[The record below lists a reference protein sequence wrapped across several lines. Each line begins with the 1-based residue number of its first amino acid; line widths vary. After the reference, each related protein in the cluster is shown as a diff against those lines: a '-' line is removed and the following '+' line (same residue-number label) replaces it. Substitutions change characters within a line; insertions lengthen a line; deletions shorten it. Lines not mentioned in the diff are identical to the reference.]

1 MQTESPKAFYP
12 FVDNIIHFWISDYM
26 EAMELVKNRGARQ
39 MLETL
44 MKFPSRQF
52 TINELARESAVPF
65 ASAWR
70 LVRLWE
76 PAGIIETGR
85 VGRSVTVKLRKSEYL
100 DAVSS
105 LLKIS
110 VSPQAFTADAVA
122 NLLAREKGVKEAYLF
137 GSVASGK
144 ETPASDIDIALLAH
158 KGFNANGLVFS
169 IYEKYGTKIV
179 PLAFSS
185 KKELDAF
192 MEGKESRRL
201 K

>member
-1 MQTESPKAFYP
+1 M
-12 FVDNIIHFWISDYM
+12 DNIIHFWISDDM
-26 EAMELVKNRGARQ
+26 EAIELVKNRGARQ

-44 MKFPSRQF
+44 LKFPGRQF
-52 TINELARESAVPF
+52 TINELAREARVPF

-70 LVRLWE
+70 LVKKWE
-76 PAGIIETGR
+76 MAGLIETGR
-85 VGRSVTVKLRKSEYL
+85 VGRGVTVKLHKSEYL

-110 VSPQAFTADAVA
+110 VSPQVFTANVVGD
-122 NLLAREKGVKEAYLF
+122 LLAKEKVVKEAYLF

-158 KGFNANGLVFS
+158 KGFNANELVFG
-169 IYEKYGTKIV
+169 IYEKYGTKVV

-185 KKELDAF
+185 KKELAAF